1 MGKILSTIAV
11 TTFVVMSTAAFG
23 YVQYTSVGLSQ
34 YPYFHLGSLIIGGLV
49 VISLKN
55 KFSRLYV
62 TQAVGAYALY
72 TVIISLFTTPVIDV
86 VTWLMS

>member
-1 MGKILSTIAV
+1 MEKILSTIAV
-11 TTFVVMSTAAFG
+11 TTFVVMSTATFG

-62 TQAVGAYALY
+62 TEALGVFALY
-72 TVIISLFTTPVIDV
+72 TVMIYLFTMPVIDV
-86 VTWLMS
+86 VT